1 MEKQYN
7 LRTRK
12 RLSKK
17 EGEHSSPSKK
27 RKIQEKNAAKK
38 EPAPLERTRVFGP
51 KTLKTLRAEKYKEM
65 EEKVLK
71 LSAKERKKA
80 KKANDRYK
88 GDNFTGDEEESEYVR
103 LGTWV
108 SLFEEVKEHG
118 YDTLEE
124 YNEVLMTTPGYLA
137 YKKK

>member
-1 MEKQYN
+1 
-7 LRTRK
+7 
-12 RLSKK
+12 
-17 EGEHSSPSKK
+17 
-27 RKIQEKNAAKK
+27 
-38 EPAPLERTRVFGP
+38 
-51 KTLKTLRAEKYKEM
+51 M